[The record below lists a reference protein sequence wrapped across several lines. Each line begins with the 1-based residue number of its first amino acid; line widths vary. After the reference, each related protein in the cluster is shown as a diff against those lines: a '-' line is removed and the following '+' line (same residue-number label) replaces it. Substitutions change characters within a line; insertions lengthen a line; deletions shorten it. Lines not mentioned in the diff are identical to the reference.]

1 VIFDGFERM
10 VAFRYLRARRQEG
23 FISVIAIF
31 SFLGIMLGVAA
42 LIITIS
48 VMNGFTTDLLGRI
61 VGFGGH
67 VTVEKAGG
75 MLADFDALGEKLRK
89 LPGITAVRP
98 VVEGQ
103 VLASA
108 AGRSPAMVRGLR
120 ESDLAGQRQITQRL
134 APGELEHFTG
144 DSVIIGRGLSYA
156 LGVRPG
162 ERVTLMA
169 PNVQANSLALPKSR
183 SYEVAGVFTANIPEY
198 DSSFIFMPLEAAQ
211 ALFSTGDAVTSLE
224 VFVADP
230 DAVDRYTAE
239 IGKALGDGLHV
250 TTWQE
255 SNSALFGALQVE
267 RVIMFIILSLII
279 LVAAF
284 NIICGMI
291 MLVKDKGHDI
301 AIMRTMGAS
310 RGTIL
315 RVFMLSGASIGIVGT
330 LAGLVLGVLGATHLR
345 DIQHLLETATGPS
358 TVSQALGFFS
368 TVPARIDPMEIALV
382 LAMAFGL
389 SFLATLYPS
398 WRAARLDPVEALRYE

>member
-1 VIFDGFERM
+1 MIFDSFERM

-67 VTVEKAGG
+67 ITVETPLGRITEFDT
-75 MLADFDALGEKLRK
+75 LAEKLRR

-103 VLASA
+103 VLATA
-108 AGRSPAMVRGLR
+108 AGRAAAMVRGLR
-120 ESDLAGQRQITQRL
+120 ESDLAGQSVIAEHL
-134 APGELEHFTG
+134 APGDLERFGG
-144 DSVIIGRGLSYA
+144 DGVLIGRTFAYA
-156 LGVRPG
+156 IGVRPG
-162 ERVTLMA
+162 DRITLMA
-169 PNVQANSLALPKSR
+169 PNARANAFAIPRSR
-183 SYEVAGVFTANIPEY
+183 SYQVADVFTANIPEY
-198 DSSFIFMPLEAAQ
+198 DGGLIFMPLEAAQ
-211 ALFSTGDAVTSLE
+211 TLFGVTDAVTSLE
-224 VFVADP
+224 VFVDDP
-230 DAVDRYTAE
+230 NAVQRYTKE
-239 IGKALGDGLHV
+239 IVAALGDQVHL

-267 RVIMFIILSLII
+267 RVVMFIILSLII

-284 NIICGMI
+284 NIVCSLI
-291 MLVKDKGHDI
+291 MLVKDKGQDI
-301 AIMRTMGAS
+301 AILRTMGAS

-330 LAGLVLGVLGATHLR
+330 FVGLLIGILGATHLR
-345 DIQHLLETATGPS
+345 DVQGWLEALTGPS
-358 TVSQALGFFS
+358 QVSTALGFFS
-368 TVPARIDPMEIALV
+368 RVPARIDPMEIALV

-389 SFLATLYPS
+389 SLLATLYPS

>member
-1 VIFDGFERM
+1 MIFDAFERM
-10 VAFRYLRARRQEG
+10 MAFRYLRARRQEG

-42 LIITIS
+42 LIMTIS

-67 VTVEKAGG
+67 VTVEKAQGSI
-75 MLADFDALGEKLRK
+75 ADFDAIDDKLRK
-89 LPGITAVRP
+89 LPGIVAARP

-103 VLASA
+103 VLATA
-108 AGRSPAMVRGLR
+108 AGRSAAMVRGLR
-120 ESDLAGQRQITQRL
+120 KSDLAGQSMIAHRL
-134 APGELEHFTG
+134 APGDLERFNG
-144 DSVIIGRGLSYA
+144 DNILVGRGLAYA

-162 ERVTLMA
+162 DRVTLTT
-169 PNVQANSLALPKSR
+169 PNVQANSLALPRAR
-183 SYEVAGVFTANIPEY
+183 SYEVAGLFTANIQEY

-211 ALFSTGDAVTSLE
+211 SLFNTPDAVTSVE

-230 DAVDRYTAE
+230 DNVQRYESE
-239 IGKALGDGLHV
+239 IEAALGDKLHL

-255 SNSALFGALQVE
+255 SNAALFGALQVE

-284 NIICGMI
+284 NIICSMI
-291 MLVKDKGHDI
+291 MLVKDKGQDI
-301 AIMRTMGAS
+301 AILRTMGAS
-310 RGTIL
+310 RGMIL
-315 RVFMLSGASIGIVGT
+315 RVFMLSGASIGVVGT
-330 LAGLVLGVLGATHLR
+330 LAGLVLGVAGATHLR
-345 DIQHLLETATGPS
+345 DIQRLLEAATGPS
-358 TVSQALGFFS
+358 TVSTALGFFS
-368 TVPARIDPMEIALV
+368 TVPARIDPLEIGLV

>member
-1 VIFDGFERM
+1 VIFDAFERM

-67 VTVEKAGG
+67 ITIEKAQGNLG
-75 MLADFDALGEKLRK
+75 DFDAIAGKVKK
-89 LPGITAVRP
+89 LPGIAAVRP

-108 AGRSPAMVRGLR
+108 RGRAPAMVRGLR
-120 ESDLAGQRQITQRL
+120 ASDLAGQSQIARNL
-134 APGELEHFTG
+134 PPGAVERFGG
-144 DSVIIGRGLSYA
+144 DAVLIGRGLASA
-156 LGVRPG
+156 LGVRAG
-162 ERVTLMA
+162 DRVTLMA
-169 PNVQANSLALPKSR
+169 PNVQGNALALPRSR
-183 SYEVAGVFTANIPEY
+183 SLEVAGIFAANIPEY
-198 DSSFIFMPLEAAQ
+198 DNGFIFMPLEAAQ
-211 ALFSTGDAVTSLE
+211 ALFGTNDTVTSIE
-224 VFVADP
+224 VFVDDP
-230 DAVDRYTAE
+230 RQVQGYERE
-239 IGKALGDGLHV
+239 IEQALGDSLHL
-250 TTWQE
+250 TSWQE
-255 SNSALFGALQVE
+255 SNAALFGALQVE
-267 RVIMFIILSLII
+267 RVVMFIILSLII

-301 AIMRTMGAS
+301 AILRTMGAS

-345 DIQHLLETATGPS
+345 DIQHLLEAATGPS